1 MNNNS
6 LKLKIIWKDDDMFEI
21 RVSSNNGRY
30 SGVTEVYETKE
41 SLLSFA
47 ESLKN
52 FPINNQKLSHSCGK
66 KDSYAFFEM
75 SFHPIGLNGITGV
88 QITLEEN
95 VASEFRKEEK
105 DKLVM
110 ELIVEPTSIDR
121 FQNELEK
128 LSINE
133 EGVAELIAIKK
144 YSNNVN

>member
-21 RVSSNNGRY
+21 RVSTNNGRY
-30 SGVTEVYETKE
+30 SGTTEVYETKE

-47 ESLKN
+47 KSLKG
-52 FPINNQKLSHSCGK
+52 FSINSEKLSHCCGK

-75 SFHPIGLNGITGV
+75 SFYPIGLNGVIGV
-88 QITLEEN
+88 QVTLEEN

-110 ELIVEPTSIDR
+110 ELIVELNSIDR

-133 EGVAELIAIKK
+133 EGVAELIAIEK
-144 YSNNVN
+144 YSNNIN